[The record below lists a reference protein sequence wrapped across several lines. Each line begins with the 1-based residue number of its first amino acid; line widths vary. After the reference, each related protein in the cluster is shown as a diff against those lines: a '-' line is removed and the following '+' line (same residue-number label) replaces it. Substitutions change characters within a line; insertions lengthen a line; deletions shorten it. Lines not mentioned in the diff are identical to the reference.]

1 MNPDKLDPRKDKDI
15 IIPRALFATN
25 EETFSTDIVK
35 LEQFY
40 SKNYSGVNLLNPD
53 FVMLA
58 KACGMDSCY
67 VDNTEDLKKA
77 IQVAHDHKGPYLI
90 HAYVMKEE
98 NVLPMVAPGT
108 SLSETIYYPAKA
120 QAEKVTK

>member
-1 MNPDKLDPRKDKDI
+1 MNMQEMVTCVQEKWPVKILILDNNYLGMVRQWQ
-15 IIPRALFATN
+15 
-25 EETFSTDIVK
+25 
-35 LEQFY
+35 EQFY

-120 QAEKVTK
+120 QTEKVTK